1 MAQDLAMNFEKGG
14 YQIAGIA
21 KGGLTALEYFHTR
34 KHDLALLDINLSSTH
49 SGIDIAEVIREKYN
63 LPFIFITAFSDR
75 HTLEKAKGLMPD
87 AYIIKP
93 FKKKDVLVNVELA
106 FHKYDSIDASPYISS
121 DTLNENLE
129 KSISS
134 KEYEVCLDI
143 ANGLSNDDIA
153 QKHYVSINTVKAH
166 LKRIFQKLN
175 LDSRTKLSGMLL
187 KNNPQKSIP

>member
-1 MAQDLAMNFEKGG
+1 M
-14 YQIAGIA
+14 
-21 KGGLTALEYFHTR
+21 LTSLNHLKR
-34 KHDLALLDINLSSTH
+34 KM
-49 SGIDIAEVIREKYN
+49 Y
-63 LPFIFITAFSDR
+63 
-75 HTLEKAKGLMPD
+75 
-87 AYIIKP
+87 
-93 FKKKDVLVNVELA
+93 LVNVELA